1 MEWTPATRFGSC
13 SNFCTTV
20 ASICAGVWP
29 CAGRWTP
36 CRRLFILS
44 SFLDLRI
51 WIVVSSR
58 RLRESSAEMPALN
71 WLLRCAWK
79 QFGFRVWTERR
90 TSAGARMSERA
101 RARLGMLKSCEK
113 RVARVTAASAALRRR
128 SARLDRHGGIG

>member
-1 MEWTPATRFGSC
+1 MEWTPATKLGSC

-58 RLRESSAEMPALN
+58 RRRESSAEMPALN
-71 WLLRCAWK
+71 WLLRCVEIT
-79 QFGFRVWTERR
+79 GESGGRGVSGDGSLLETN
-90 TSAGARMSERA
+90 ERA
-101 RARLGMLKSCEK
+101 RLRQASRGCGKGAR
-113 RVARVTAASAALRRR
+113 RARPASAALRRR
-128 SARLDRHGGIG
+128 SARLDRHEGIG